1 MILKFNETFR
11 SFMFTNGYL
20 GSRGFLLPFFRLEIG
35 ELIFLRLYHLLT
47 IFFMSFSTQFRCKDI
62 LFRRKTQKQN
72 SKMSAKF
79 TRKTNHLKGLGT
91 RSVGSFQGLSVVIV
105 NMEDERVKAACCVAG
120 GIKCE
125 LQRNRPFLVVSDS
138 WKPNNVAEKGGW
150 SRKYFAN
157 AATWDEVA
165 KEWEG

>member
-47 IFFMSFSTQFRCKDI
+47 IFFISFSTQFRCKDI

-79 TRKTNHLKGLGT
+79 YTRKTNHLKGLGT
-91 RSVGSFQGLSVVIV
+91 RSVGSFQGLSVMIV
-105 NMEDERVKAACCVAG
+105 NMEDECVKAACQVAG
-120 GIKCE
+120 GKKCE

-138 WKPNNVAEKGGW
+138 
-150 SRKYFAN
+150 
-157 AATWDEVA
+157 
-165 KEWEG
+165 

>member
-1 MILKFNETFR
+1 MTLKFNETFR

-79 TRKTNHLKGLGT
+79 TPTTNHLKGLGT

-125 LQRNRPFLVVSDS
+125 LQRNRPFLVVSNS
-138 WKPNNVAEKGGW
+138 
-150 SRKYFAN
+150 
-157 AATWDEVA
+157 
-165 KEWEG
+165 

>member
-47 IFFMSFSTQFRCKDI
+47 IFFTSFSTQFRCKDI

-79 TRKTNHLKGLGT
+79 TKTNHLQGLGT
-91 RSVGSFQGLSVVIV
+91 RRVSSFQGLSVVIV
-105 NMEDERVKAACCVAG
+105 NMEDERVKAASCVAG
-120 GIKCE
+120 GRKCE

-138 WKPNNVAEKGGW
+138 
-150 SRKYFAN
+150 
-157 AATWDEVA
+157 
-165 KEWEG
+165 

>member
-1 MILKFNETFR
+1 MTYFSYIHKTANKLLILKFNETFR

-35 ELIFLRLYHLLT
+35 ELIFFYDST
-47 IFFMSFSTQFRCKDI
+47 IFSQFSSCPLARNFVV
-62 LFRRKTQKQN
+62 KTFCLEEKHKNKIPKCPPNLQR
-72 SKMSAKF
+72 
-79 TRKTNHLKGLGT
+79 RKTNHLKGLGT

-105 NMEDERVKAACCVAG
+105 NMEDECVKAACGVAG

-138 WKPNNVAEKGGW
+138 
-150 SRKYFAN
+150 
-157 AATWDEVA
+157 
-165 KEWEG
+165 